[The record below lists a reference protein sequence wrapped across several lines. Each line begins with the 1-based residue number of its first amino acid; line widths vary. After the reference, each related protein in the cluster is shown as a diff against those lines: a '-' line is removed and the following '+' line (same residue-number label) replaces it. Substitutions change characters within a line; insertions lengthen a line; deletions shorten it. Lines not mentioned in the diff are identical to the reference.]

1 MADQAATQKGISD
14 VFAEWTA
21 RAEKLGGRD
30 TMLRYRESRN
40 GSLDLSTAHPSG
52 IAQLMAGRPTRLTSL
67 IRDEKL
73 RQDAGRRARS
83 IAEKARELW
92 IERSFSAA
100 YLAIGAVRFSQR
112 LSGSGQQVHAPLVL
126 RRVDIRPVGRREDD
140 IELTLDDTISINPAF
155 IAFLRSELGIEVD
168 VDEWLESTGGPRRF
182 DARPVLERVREATV
196 DYPGLTAE
204 YSLFVSTFANVA
216 SAVRSADIPQ
226 DHPILA
232 RMAQAV
238 LEAEKAENDAASDN
252 SDSAAEAADA
262 PDEDSSKND
271 TLPLLSGGVTSD
283 ASTDDDEGRKRTVD
297 TASSSDTLIA
307 SLSASASAGA
317 QDVGIAGQRGAEG
330 STAAAET
337 SSSETD
343 EAPLTSAADSAA
355 VAAGGEGA
363 VKPGP
368 AEESPTESGE
378 AETSESEDSQRGAAR
393 RLAIR
398 PLEDRDPRDEFLALD
413 VDGDQQAVVNAIM
426 ERSSAAVDTPA
437 GTGATQVAVAAAT
450 SLAFAG
456 RPSLFVAN
464 DSDTLD
470 DYRDRFASAGLAN
483 FVVDARRSRAAVK
496 KQLIAMISQAE
507 KATKP
512 EIDDLVS
519 RLRKQRKKLTK
530 HAKSLHEPRRPWG
543 ISVYSTMEHLADLT
557 SAENSPRTEVRLPV
571 GVMRMSQA
579 QRSELRSQLVQ
590 LAQLGEFTL
599 GVEDT
604 VWFGARFDTAAQA
617 EKARVTAERCA
628 DALPKLTRMMRTAL
642 EESGVTAGWTMA
654 EWAESL
660 ALLRSIDNS
669 MRTFL
674 PEAYREDLD
683 LLIDA
688 TGSVEYRRDHN
699 VDMGVFERGKLKRHA
714 RSLVRSGL
722 ADVDVHEELKTMR
735 DQLQQTERITGRAN
749 IPSLPSN
756 LHEVSDLFDRVATD
770 LDSLAPIL
778 ADTPDGGDLDAM
790 HIGELEARLAAM
802 ADDRAALGDLPRRT
816 RLRRDLEAAGL
827 RELLYDLR
835 SRRVRPE
842 DVGSEFD
849 LAYWATVLQQMAA
862 ADPQVGEHD
871 GDALHRLAAD
881 FRRTDASFVSAGA
894 SRLQYARAEAWQ
906 RAIADYPEEAALLRA
921 ELLGEGLNLSRLAA
935 EAPHVLLALAP
946 VWMMSPVSVP
956 DTFGEAL
963 APVPE
968 KDRVDGTS
976 GAEDKAEERGAEGT
990 SGDGTSGAA
999 GGAEEETSPADK
1011 TFEDEFSG
1019 EFGTDPALV
1028 ERALFDTVIIG
1039 DAARVSVPEALMPI
1053 ALAKHT
1059 LALGDDKLL
1068 GPTEFSVAAQRR
1080 TGTQP
1085 ESAGVSVFEALTPVV
1100 PRLRLHTNHR
1110 GVPQEI
1116 AGLLNDVIYDDKLV
1130 SLPIADAGGPTGLA
1144 FIHVDG
1150 GEGSPDS
1157 ATGQVESPDVEVAE
1171 VVRLVFEHAR
1181 TSPEQTL
1188 GVIALTPWHARRI
1201 ALAVARQI
1209 PRYPEL
1215 KGFFSD
1221 EGDEPFVI
1229 TDAYRAQ
1236 TLSRDA
1242 VIFTVGW
1249 GRTLAGRMLYSF
1261 GQLAQ
1266 PGGQKVLAAA
1276 VTPAKQR
1283 LTVVSCLHP
1292 DEFDRSRLRH
1302 GSALLPVLFEAARSG
1317 SSFIQ
1322 KSQDERGH
1330 SPLMADLSARLHAKG
1345 LEPIDNYG
1353 GLDLAVPLV
1362 SQVGSRMVLA
1372 VEADGLDYTTSPSLR
1387 ERERLRPLSF
1397 ARRGW
1402 TFLRVW
1408 STDAFID
1415 PQGQTDRIYQAW
1427 ADIAAEEDPE
1437 ALKRAEERAE
1447 VSAETSSGEAGV
1459 SAGAGGRGAEA
1470 NSGEPGSADGQSGEA
1485 AAADQVK
1492 ASAAQPQTPTEQA
1505 ASLSASPEAAVEDQ
1519 VMPAYDTGLLR
1530 DADLID
1536 AGLREDDGAGEGA
1549 AGSSEA
1555 NGPTKA
1561 DGSGGNAGSGS
1572 SADAADRD

>member
-1 MADQAATQKGISD
+1 MADQAETQRGISD

-30 TMLRYRESRN
+30 TMLRYRESRD

-67 IRDEKL
+67 IRDEQQ

-83 IAEKARELW
+83 IAEKARELR

-100 YLAIGAVRFSQR
+100 YLAIGAVRFTQR

-126 RRVDIRPVGRREDD
+126 RRVEIRPVGRREDD
-140 IELTLDDTISINPAF
+140 VELTLDDTISINPAF
-155 IAFLRSELGIEVD
+155 VAFLRSELGIEVD

-216 SAVRSADIPQ
+216 SAVGSADIPQ

-238 LEAEKAENDAASDN
+238 LDAEKAESDEASDN
-252 SDSAAEAADA
+252 TDSGIPPADT
-262 PDEDSSKND
+262 PDEVSPKND
-271 TLPLLSGGVTSD
+271 TVPLLSGGVTPD
-283 ASTDDDEGRKRTVD
+283 EAGSTDEEEGRKRTVD
-297 TASSSDTLIA
+297 TASSADTLIA
-307 SLSASASAGA
+307 SLSASVSAGT
-317 QDVGIAGQRGAEG
+317 QDVGIAGQRGADG
-330 STAAAET
+330 SAPGSET
-337 SSSETD
+337 SPSEAD
-343 EAPLTSAADSAA
+343 EAPLTSSADSAA
-355 VAAGGEGA
+355 EAAGGEGA
-363 VKPGP
+363 VMPGP
-368 AEESPTESGE
+368 AEQSPAGTTQTDPS
-378 AETSESEDSQRGAAR
+378 ETEDSQRGAAR

-470 DYRDRFASAGLAN
+470 DYRDRFASAGLAG
-483 FVVDARRSRAAVK
+483 FVVDARRSRSAVK

-507 KATKP
+507 KAAKP
-512 EIDDLVS
+512 DIDDLVS

-571 GVMRMSQA
+571 GVMRMTQA

-617 EKARVTAERCA
+617 EKARVTAERCV

-654 EWAESL
+654 EWADSL
-660 ALLRSIDNS
+660 ALLRSIDSS
-669 MRTFL
+669 MRTFM

-756 LHEVSDLFDRVATD
+756 LAEVSDLFDRVAAD

-802 ADDRAALGDLPRRT
+802 ADDRAALDDLPRRT
-816 RLRRDLEAAGL
+816 GLRRDLEAAGL

-842 DVGSEFD
+842 EVGSEFD

-881 FRRTDASFVSAGA
+881 FRRTDAAFVSAGA
-894 SRLQYARAEAWQ
+894 SRLQYAHAEAWQ
-906 RAIADYPEEAALLRA
+906 QAIADYPEEAALLRK

-935 EAPHVLLALAP
+935 GAPHVLLALAP

-963 APVPE
+963 AQVPE
-968 KDRVDGTS
+968 KDRVGGTS
-976 GAEDKAEERGAEGT
+976 GAENKAEEPGAEGT
-990 SGDGTSGAA
+990 SSDGTSGTAE
-999 GGAEEETSPADK
+999 GAEDETNPADGASPAGE

-1039 DAARVSVPEALMPI
+1039 DAARVSVPEALVPI

-1085 ESAGVSVFEALTPVV
+1085 ESAGLSVFEALTPVV

-1110 GVPQEI
+1110 VVPQEI

-1130 SLPIADAGGPTGLA
+1130 SLPIADAGAPTGLA

-1201 ALAVARQI
+1201 ALAVARQM

-1215 KGFFSD
+1215 KAFFSD

-1317 SSFIQ
+1317 SSFIE
-1322 KSQDERGH
+1322 KSQDERGR

-1345 LEPIDNYG
+1345 LEPVDNYG

-1362 SQVGSRMVLA
+1362 SQAGSRMVLA

-1427 ADIAAEEDPE
+1427 ADIAAEGDPE
-1437 ALKRAEERAE
+1437 ALRRAES
-1447 VSAETSSGEAGV
+1447 SAEAEAGA
-1459 SAGAGGRGAEA
+1459 SADGADGRGAGPAGAGGQ
-1470 NSGEPGSADGQSGEA
+1470 PGEA
-1485 AAADQVK
+1485 AGAADQSQ
-1492 ASAAQPQTPTEQA
+1492 ASAEQPQTPTEQA

-1536 AGLREDDGAGEGA
+1536 AGLREDDDAGKE
-1549 AGSSEA
+1549 SE
-1555 NGPTKA
+1555 
-1561 DGSGGNAGSGS
+1561 SGGNAGSGS
-1572 SADAADRD
+1572 ADAADRD

>member
-1 MADQAATQKGISD
+1 MADQAETQRGISD

-30 TMLRYRESRN
+30 TMLRYRESRD

-67 IRDEKL
+67 IRDEQQ

-83 IAEKARELW
+83 IAEKARELR

-100 YLAIGAVRFSQR
+100 YLAIGAVRFTQR

-126 RRVDIRPVGRREDD
+126 RRVEIRPVGRREDD
-140 IELTLDDTISINPAF
+140 VELTLDDTISINPAF
-155 IAFLRSELGIEVD
+155 VAFLRSELGIEVD

-216 SAVRSADIPQ
+216 SAVGSADIPQ

-238 LEAEKAENDAASDN
+238 LDAEEAESDEASDN
-252 SDSAAEAADA
+252 TDSGIPPADT
-262 PDEDSSKND
+262 PDEVSPKND
-271 TLPLLSGGVTSD
+271 TVPLLSGGVTPD
-283 ASTDDDEGRKRTVD
+283 EAGSTDEEEGRKRTVD
-297 TASSSDTLIA
+297 TASSADTLIA
-307 SLSASASAGA
+307 SLSASVSAGT
-317 QDVGIAGQRGAEG
+317 QDVGIAGQRGADG
-330 STAAAET
+330 SAPGSET
-337 SSSETD
+337 SPSEAD
-343 EAPLTSAADSAA
+343 EAPLTSSADSAA
-355 VAAGGEGA
+355 EAAGGEGA
-363 VKPGP
+363 VMPGP
-368 AEESPTESGE
+368 AEQSPAGTTQTDPS
-378 AETSESEDSQRGAAR
+378 ETEDSQRGAAR

-470 DYRDRFASAGLAN
+470 DYRDRFASAGLAG

-507 KATKP
+507 KAAKP
-512 EIDDLVS
+512 DIDDLVS

-590 LAQLGEFTL
+590 LAKLGEFTL

-617 EKARVTAERCA
+617 EKARVTAERCV

-654 EWAESL
+654 EWADSL
-660 ALLRSIDNS
+660 ALLRSIDSS
-669 MRTFL
+669 MRTFM

-722 ADVDVHEELKTMR
+722 ADVDVHEGLKTLR

-756 LHEVSDLFDRVATD
+756 LAEVSDLFDRVAAD

-802 ADDRAALGDLPRRT
+802 ADDRAALDDLPRRT
-816 RLRRDLEAAGL
+816 GLRRDLEAAGL

-842 DVGSEFD
+842 EVGSEFD

-881 FRRTDASFVSAGA
+881 FRRTDAAFVSAGA
-894 SRLQYARAEAWQ
+894 SRLQYAHAEAWQ
-906 RAIADYPEEAALLRA
+906 QAIADYPEEAALLRK

-935 EAPHVLLALAP
+935 GAPHVLLALAP

-963 APVPE
+963 AQVPAE
-968 KDRVDGTS
+968 DRVGATS
-976 GAEDKAEERGAEGT
+976 GAENKAEEPGAEGT
-990 SGDGTSGAA
+990 SGDGTSATA
-999 GGAEEETSPADK
+999 EGAEEETNPADGASPAGE

-1019 EFGTDPALV
+1019 EFGTDPDLV

-1039 DAARVSVPEALMPI
+1039 DAARVSVPEALVPI

-1085 ESAGVSVFEALTPVV
+1085 ESAGLSVFEALTPVV

-1110 GVPQEI
+1110 VVPQEI

-1130 SLPIADAGGPTGLA
+1130 SLPIADAGAPTGLA

-1201 ALAVARQI
+1201 ALAVARQM

-1215 KGFFSD
+1215 KAFFSN

-1261 GQLAQ
+1261 GELAQ
-1266 PGGQKVLAAA
+1266 PGGQQVLAAA

-1317 SSFIQ
+1317 SSFIE
-1322 KSQDERGH
+1322 KSQDERGR

-1345 LEPIDNYG
+1345 LEPVDNYG

-1362 SQVGSRMVLA
+1362 SQAGSRMVLA

-1437 ALKRAEERAE
+1437 ALQRAESSAE
-1447 VSAETSSGEAGV
+1447 VATEAEAG
-1459 SAGAGGRGAEA
+1459 ALADGADGRGAGPA
-1470 NSGEPGSADGQSGEA
+1470 VAGGQPGEA
-1485 AAADQVK
+1485 AGAADQPQ
-1492 ASAAQPQTPTEQA
+1492 ASAEQSQTPTEQA

-1536 AGLREDDGAGEGA
+1536 AGLREDDDAGKE
-1549 AGSSEA
+1549 SE
-1555 NGPTKA
+1555 
-1561 DGSGGNAGSGS
+1561 SGGNAGSGS
-1572 SADAADRD
+1572 ADAADRD

>member
-1 MADQAATQKGISD
+1 MADQAETQRGISD

-30 TMLRYRESRN
+30 TMLRYRESRD

-67 IRDEKL
+67 IRDEQQ

-83 IAEKARELW
+83 IAEKARELR

-100 YLAIGAVRFSQR
+100 YLAIGAVRFTQR

-126 RRVDIRPVGRREDD
+126 RRVEIRPVGRREDD
-140 IELTLDDTISINPAF
+140 VELTLDDTISINPAF
-155 IAFLRSELGIEVD
+155 VAFLRSELGIEVD

-216 SAVRSADIPQ
+216 SAIGSADIPQ

-238 LEAEKAENDAASDN
+238 LDAEKAEPAEPPTST
-252 SDSAAEAADA
+252 DSGTPPADT
-262 PDEDSSKND
+262 PDEDSPKND
-271 TLPLLSGGVTSD
+271 TVPLLSGGVTPD
-283 ASTDDDEGRKRTVD
+283 EAGSTDEEEGRKRTVD
-297 TASSSDTLIA
+297 TASSADTLIA
-307 SLSASASAGA
+307 SLSASVSAGT
-317 QDVGIAGQRGAEG
+317 QDVGIAGQHGADG
-330 STAAAET
+330 SAPGSET
-337 SSSETD
+337 SPSEAD
-343 EAPLTSAADSAA
+343 EAPLTSSADSAA
-355 VAAGGEGA
+355 EATGGEGA
-363 VKPGP
+363 VKPSP
-368 AEESPTESGE
+368 AEQSPAGTTQTDPS
-378 AETSESEDSQRGAAR
+378 ETEDSQRGAAR

-470 DYRDRFASAGLAN
+470 DYRDRFASAGLAG
-483 FVVDARRSRAAVK
+483 FVVDARRSRSAVK

-507 KATKP
+507 KAAKP
-512 EIDDLVS
+512 DIDDLVS

-590 LAQLGEFTL
+590 LAKLGEFTL

-617 EKARVTAERCA
+617 EKARVTAERCV

-654 EWAESL
+654 EWADSL
-660 ALLRSIDNS
+660 ALLRSIDSS
-669 MRTFL
+669 MRTFM

-683 LLIDA
+683 MLIDA

-722 ADVDVHEELKTMR
+722 ADVDVHEGLKTLR

-756 LHEVSDLFDRVATD
+756 LAEVSDLFDRVAAD

-802 ADDRAALGDLPRRT
+802 ADDRAALDDLPRRT
-816 RLRRDLEAAGL
+816 GLRRDLEAAGL

-842 DVGSEFD
+842 EVGSEFD

-881 FRRTDASFVSAGA
+881 FRRTDAAFVSAGA
-894 SRLQYARAEAWQ
+894 SRLLYARAEAWQ
-906 RAIADYPEEAALLRA
+906 QAIADYPEEAALLRA

-935 EAPHVLLALAP
+935 GAPHVLLALAP

-956 DTFGEAL
+956 DTFGDAL
-963 APVPE
+963 ARVPAE
-968 KDRVDGTS
+968 DRVGGTS
-976 GAEDKAEERGAEGT
+976 GAENKTEEPGAEGT
-990 SGDGTSGAA
+990 SSDGTSGTAE
-999 GGAEEETSPADK
+999 GAEDETNPADGASPAGE

-1039 DAARVSVPEALMPI
+1039 DAARVSVPEALVPI

-1068 GPTEFSVAAQRR
+1068 GPTEFSVSAQRR

-1085 ESAGVSVFEALTPVV
+1085 ESAGLSVFEALTPVV

-1110 GVPQEI
+1110 VVPQEI

-1130 SLPIADAGGPTGLA
+1130 SLPIADAGAPTGLA

-1201 ALAVARQI
+1201 ALAVARQM

-1215 KGFFSD
+1215 KAFFSN

-1261 GQLAQ
+1261 GELAQ

-1317 SSFIQ
+1317 SSFIE
-1322 KSQDERGH
+1322 KSQDERGR

-1345 LEPIDNYG
+1345 LEPVDNYG

-1362 SQVGSRMVLA
+1362 SQAGSRMVLA

-1437 ALKRAEERAE
+1437 ALQRAESSAE
-1447 VSAETSSGEAGV
+1447 VATEAGAGAGADGRGAG
-1459 SAGAGGRGAEA
+1459 SAGAGGQ
-1470 NSGEPGSADGQSGEA
+1470 PGEA
-1485 AAADQVK
+1485 AGAADQSQ
-1492 ASAAQPQTPTEQA
+1492 ASAEQPQTPTEQA

-1536 AGLREDDGAGEGA
+1536 AGLREDDADGEEDAGEK
-1549 AGSSEA
+1549 SV
-1555 NGPTKA
+1555 
-1561 DGSGGNAGSGS
+1561 SGGNVGSGS
-1572 SADAADRD
+1572 ADSADRD

>member
-1 MADQAATQKGISD
+1 
-14 VFAEWTA
+14 
-21 RAEKLGGRD
+21 
-30 TMLRYRESRN
+30 MLRYRESRD

-67 IRDEKL
+67 IRDEQQ

-83 IAEKARELW
+83 IAEKARELR

-100 YLAIGAVRFSQR
+100 YLAIGAVRFTQR
-112 LSGSGQQVHAPLVL
+112 LTGSGQQVHAPLVL
-126 RRVDIRPVGRREDD
+126 RRVEIRPVGRREDD
-140 IELTLDDTISINPAF
+140 VELTLDDTISINPAF
-155 IAFLRSELGIEVD
+155 VAFLRSELGIEVD

-216 SAVRSADIPQ
+216 SAVGSADIPQ

-238 LEAEKAENDAASDN
+238 LDAEKAESDEVSDN
-252 SDSAAEAADA
+252 TDSGTPPADT
-262 PDEDSSKND
+262 PDEDSPKND
-271 TLPLLSGGVTSD
+271 TVPLLSGGVTPD
-283 ASTDDDEGRKRTVD
+283 EAGSTDEEEGRKRTVD
-297 TASSSDTLIA
+297 TASSADTLIA
-307 SLSASASAGA
+307 SLSASVSAGA
-317 QDVGIAGQRGAEG
+317 QDVGIAGQRGADG
-330 STAAAET
+330 SAPGSET
-337 SSSETD
+337 SPSEAD
-343 EAPLTSAADSAA
+343 EAPLISSADSAA
-355 VAAGGEGA
+355 EAAGGAGA
-363 VKPGP
+363 AKPGP
-368 AEESPTESGE
+368 AEQSPAGTSKNESTE
-378 AETSESEDSQRGAAR
+378 TEDSQRGAAR

-450 SLAFAG
+450 SLAFEG

-470 DYRDRFASAGLAN
+470 DYRDRFASAGLAG

-507 KATKP
+507 KAAKP
-512 EIDDLVS
+512 DIDDLVS
-519 RLRKQRKKLTK
+519 RLRKQRKTLTK

-571 GVMRMSQA
+571 GIMRMSQA

-617 EKARVTAERCA
+617 EKARVTAERCV

-654 EWAESL
+654 EWADSL
-660 ALLRSIDNS
+660 ALLRSIDSS
-669 MRTFL
+669 MRTFM

-722 ADVDVHEELKTMR
+722 ADVDVHEGLKTLR
-735 DQLQQTERITGRAN
+735 DQLQQTERITGRPN

-756 LHEVSDLFDRVATD
+756 LAEVSDLFDRVAAD

-802 ADDRAALGDLPRRT
+802 ADDRAALDDLPRRT
-816 RLRRDLEAAGL
+816 GLRRDLEAAGL

-842 DVGSEFD
+842 EVGSEFD

-881 FRRTDASFVSAGA
+881 FRRTDATFVSAGA

-906 RAIADYPEEAALLRA
+906 QAIADYPEEAALLRK

-935 EAPHVLLALAP
+935 GAPHVLLALAP

-963 APVPE
+963 APVSE
-968 KDRVDGTS
+968 KDRVGGTS
-976 GAEDKAEERGAEGT
+976 GAEDKAEEPGAEST
-990 SGDGTSGAA
+990 SGDGTSGTVE
-999 GGAEEETSPADK
+999 GAEEETNPADGASPAGE

-1039 DAARVSVPEALMPI
+1039 DAARVSVPEALVPI

-1068 GPTEFSVAAQRR
+1068 GPTEFSVSAQRR

-1110 GVPQEI
+1110 VVPQEI

-1130 SLPIADAGGPTGLA
+1130 SLPIADAGAPTGLA

-1201 ALAVARQI
+1201 ALAVARQM

-1215 KGFFSD
+1215 KAFFSD

-1261 GQLAQ
+1261 GELAQ

-1317 SSFIQ
+1317 SSFIE
-1322 KSQDERGH
+1322 KSQDERGR

-1345 LEPIDNYG
+1345 LEPVDNYG

-1362 SQVGSRMVLA
+1362 SQAGSRMVLA

-1427 ADIAAEEDPE
+1427 TDIAAEEDPE
-1437 ALKRAEERAE
+1437 ALRRAESSAE
-1447 VSAETSSGEAGV
+1447 VAAGDGASGEAGAGADGRGAG
-1459 SAGAGGRGAEA
+1459 SAGA
-1470 NSGEPGSADGQSGEA
+1470 DGQPGEA
-1485 AAADQVK
+1485 AGAADQSQ
-1492 ASAAQPQTPTEQA
+1492 ASAEQPQTPTEQA

-1536 AGLREDDGAGEGA
+1536 AGLREDDDAGKE
-1549 AGSSEA
+1549 SE
-1555 NGPTKA
+1555 
-1561 DGSGGNAGSGS
+1561 SGGNAGSGS
-1572 SADAADRD
+1572 ADAADRD

>member
-1 MADQAATQKGISD
+1 
-14 VFAEWTA
+14 
-21 RAEKLGGRD
+21 
-30 TMLRYRESRN
+30 MLRYRESRD

-67 IRDEKL
+67 IRDEQQ

-83 IAEKARELW
+83 IAEKARELR

-100 YLAIGAVRFSQR
+100 HLAIGAVRFTQR

-155 IAFLRSELGIEVD
+155 VAFLRSELGIDVD

-216 SAVRSADIPQ
+216 SAVGSADIPQ

-238 LEAEKAENDAASDN
+238 LDAEKAESDGASDN
-252 SDSAAEAADA
+252 KTASTDSDTSPTDT
-262 PDEDSSKND
+262 PDDDSSKYD
-271 TLPLLSGGVTSD
+271 TVPLLSGGVTPD
-283 ASTDDDEGRKRTVD
+283 EAGSTDEDEGRKRTVD
-297 TASSSDTLIA
+297 TVSSADTLIA
-307 SLSASASAGA
+307 SLSASVSAGT
-317 QDVGIAGQRGAEG
+317 QDVGIAGQRGVDG
-330 STAAAET
+330 STAGAET
-337 SSSETD
+337 SPSEAD
-343 EAPLTSAADSAA
+343 EAPLTTSADSGAA
-355 VAAGGEGA
+355 AAGREGGA
-363 VKPGP
+363 KPGP
-368 AEESPTESGE
+368 AEESPAG
-378 AETSESEDSQRGAAR
+378 TSETGDSQRGAAR

-470 DYRDRFASAGLAN
+470 DYRDRFASAGLAG
-483 FVVDARRSRAAVK
+483 FVVDARRSRTAVK

-507 KATKP
+507 NAAKP
-512 EIDDLVS
+512 DIDDLVS

-617 EKARVTAERCA
+617 EKARVTAERCV

-654 EWAESL
+654 EWADSL
-660 ALLRSIDNS
+660 ALLRSIDSS
-669 MRTFL
+669 MRTFM

-714 RSLVRSGL
+714 RSLVRSGM
-722 ADVDVHEELKTMR
+722 ADVDVHEGLKTLR

-756 LHEVSDLFDRVATD
+756 LAEVSDLFDRVAAD

-802 ADDRAALGDLPRRT
+802 ADDRAALDDLPRRT
-816 RLRRDLEAAGL
+816 GLRRDLEAAGL

-842 DVGSEFD
+842 EVGSEFD

-881 FRRTDASFVSAGA
+881 FRRTDAAFVSAGA

-935 EAPHVLLALAP
+935 RAPHVLLALAP

-963 APVPE
+963 AQVPE
-968 KDRVDGTS
+968 GDRASGTS
-976 GAEDKAEERGAEGT
+976 GSEDKAEERGAEGT
-990 SGDGTSGAA
+990 SDDGTSGAA
-999 GGAEEETSPADK
+999 EGSEDETSPAGSTSPADE
-1011 TFEDEFSG
+1011 TFESEFSG

-1039 DAARVSVPEALMPI
+1039 DAARVSVPEALVPI

-1110 GVPQEI
+1110 VVPQEI

-1201 ALAVARQI
+1201 ALAVARQM

-1215 KGFFSD
+1215 KAFFSD
-1221 EGDEPFVI
+1221 SGDEPFVI

-1249 GRTLAGRMLYSF
+1249 GRTLAGRILYSF
-1261 GQLAQ
+1261 GELAQ

-1317 SSFIQ
+1317 SSFIE
-1322 KSQDERGH
+1322 KSQDERGR

-1345 LEPIDNYG
+1345 LEPVDNYG

-1437 ALKRAEERAE
+1437 ALKQAEGRAS
-1447 VSAETSSGEAGV
+1447 VSAEDSAEA
-1459 SAGAGGRGAEA
+1459 GAEA
-1470 NSGEPGSADGQSGEA
+1470 DSRGAGSAGEQPGET
-1485 AAADQVK
+1485 ADAMGSQAQ
-1492 ASAAQPQTPTEQA
+1492 ASASQPQTPTEQA

-1530 DADLID
+1530 DAELID
-1536 AGLREDDGAGEGA
+1536 AGLREDDAAGEDA
-1549 AGSSEA
+1549 DSKGSGE
-1555 NGPTKA
+1555 GKA
-1561 DGSGGNAGSGS
+1561 SGGNAGSGS
-1572 SADAADRD
+1572 ADAADRD

>member
-1 MADQAATQKGISD
+1 MADQAETQRGISD

-21 RAEKLGGRD
+21 RAEKIGGRD
-30 TMLRYRESRN
+30 TMLRYRESRD

-67 IRDEKL
+67 IRDEQQ

-83 IAEKARELW
+83 IAEKARELR

-100 YLAIGAVRFSQR
+100 HLAIGAVRFTQR

-155 IAFLRSELGIEVD
+155 VAFLRSELGIDVD

-196 DYPGLTAE
+196 DYPGLTTE

-216 SAVRSADIPQ
+216 SAVGSADIPQ

-238 LEAEKAENDAASDN
+238 LDAEKAESDGASNNKTASTD
-252 SDSAAEAADA
+252 SDTSPTDTS
-262 PDEDSSKND
+262 DDDSSKYD
-271 TLPLLSGGVTSD
+271 TVPLLSGGVTPD
-283 ASTDDDEGRKRTVD
+283 EAGSTDEDEGRKRTVD
-297 TASSSDTLIA
+297 TASTADTLIA
-307 SLSASASAGA
+307 SLSASVSAGT
-317 QDVGIAGQRGAEG
+317 QDVGIAGQRGVDG
-330 STAAAET
+330 STAGAET
-337 SSSETD
+337 SPSEAD
-343 EAPLTSAADSAA
+343 EAPRTTSADSAA
-355 VAAGGEGA
+355 AAAGREGGA
-363 VKPGP
+363 KPGP
-368 AEESPTESGE
+368 TEESPAG
-378 AETSESEDSQRGAAR
+378 TSDTEDSQRGAAR

-470 DYRDRFASAGLAN
+470 DYRDRFASAGLAG
-483 FVVDARRSRAAVK
+483 FVVDARRSRGAVK
-496 KQLIAMISQAE
+496 KQLIALISQAE
-507 KATKP
+507 KAAKP
-512 EIDDLVS
+512 DIDDLVS

-617 EKARVTAERCA
+617 EKARVTAERCV

-654 EWAESL
+654 EWADSL
-660 ALLRSIDNS
+660 ALLRSIDSS
-669 MRTFL
+669 MRTFM

-722 ADVDVHEELKTMR
+722 ADVDVHEGLKTLR
-735 DQLQQTERITGRAN
+735 DQLQQTKRITGRAN

-756 LHEVSDLFDRVATD
+756 LAEVSDLFDRVAAD

-802 ADDRAALGDLPRRT
+802 ADDRAALDDLPRRT
-816 RLRRDLEAAGL
+816 GLRRDLEAAGL

-842 DVGSEFD
+842 EVGSEFD

-881 FRRTDASFVSAGA
+881 FRRTDAAFVSAGA

-935 EAPHVLLALAP
+935 RAPHVLLALAP

-963 APVPE
+963 AQVPE
-968 KDRVDGTS
+968 GDRASGTS
-976 GAEDKAEERGAEGT
+976 GSEDKAEERGAEGT
-990 SGDGTSGAA
+990 SDDGTSGAA
-999 GGAEEETSPADK
+999 EGSEDETSPAGSTSPADE
-1011 TFEDEFSG
+1011 TFESEFSG

-1039 DAARVSVPEALMPI
+1039 DAARVSVPEALVPI

-1110 GVPQEI
+1110 VVPQEI

-1201 ALAVARQI
+1201 ALAVARQM

-1215 KGFFSD
+1215 KAFFSD
-1221 EGDEPFVI
+1221 SGDEPFVI

-1249 GRTLAGRMLYSF
+1249 GRTLAGRILYSF
-1261 GQLAQ
+1261 GELAQ

-1317 SSFIQ
+1317 SSFIE
-1322 KSQDERGH
+1322 KSQDERGR

-1345 LEPIDNYG
+1345 LEPVDNYG

-1437 ALKRAEERAE
+1437 ALKRVEGRAS
-1447 VSAETSSGEAGV
+1447 VSAEDSAEA
-1459 SAGAGGRGAEA
+1459 GAEA
-1470 NSGEPGSADGQSGEA
+1470 DSRGAGSAGEQPGEA
-1485 AAADQVK
+1485 ADAVGSQTQ
-1492 ASAAQPQTPTEQA
+1492 ASAEQPQTPTEQA

-1536 AGLREDDGAGEGA
+1536 AGLREDDAAGED
-1549 AGSSEA
+1549 AGSKGSGE
-1555 NGPTKA
+1555 GKA
-1561 DGSGGNAGSGS
+1561 SGGNAGSGS
-1572 SADAADRD
+1572 ADAADRG

>member
-1 MADQAATQKGISD
+1 
-14 VFAEWTA
+14 
-21 RAEKLGGRD
+21 
-30 TMLRYRESRN
+30 MLRYRESRD

-67 IRDEKL
+67 IRDEQQ

-83 IAEKARELW
+83 IAEKARELR

-100 YLAIGAVRFSQR
+100 YLAIGAVRFTQR

-126 RRVDIRPVGRREDD
+126 RRVEIRPVGRREDD
-140 IELTLDDTISINPAF
+140 VELTLDDTISINPAF
-155 IAFLRSELGIEVD
+155 VAFLRSELGIEVD

-216 SAVRSADIPQ
+216 SAVGSADIPQ

-238 LEAEKAENDAASDN
+238 LDAEKAESDEASDN
-252 SDSAAEAADA
+252 TDSGIPPADT
-262 PDEDSSKND
+262 PDEVSPKNV
-271 TLPLLSGGVTSD
+271 TVPLLSGGVTPD
-283 ASTDDDEGRKRTVD
+283 EAGSTDEEEGRKRTVD
-297 TASSSDTLIA
+297 TASSADTLIA
-307 SLSASASAGA
+307 SLSASVSAGT
-317 QDVGIAGQRGAEG
+317 QDVGIAGQRGADG
-330 STAAAET
+330 SAPGSET
-337 SSSETD
+337 SPSEAD
-343 EAPLTSAADSAA
+343 EAPLASSADSAA
-355 VAAGGEGA
+355 EAAGGEGA
-363 VKPGP
+363 VMPGP
-368 AEESPTESGE
+368 AEQSPAGTTQTDLS
-378 AETSESEDSQRGAAR
+378 ETEDSQRGAAR

-470 DYRDRFASAGLAN
+470 DYRDRFASAGLAG

-507 KATKP
+507 KAAKP
-512 EIDDLVS
+512 DIDDLVS

-590 LAQLGEFTL
+590 LAKLGEFTL

-617 EKARVTAERCA
+617 EKARVTAERCV

-654 EWAESL
+654 EWADSL
-660 ALLRSIDNS
+660 ALLRSIDSS
-669 MRTFL
+669 MRTFM

-683 LLIDA
+683 MLIDA

-722 ADVDVHEELKTMR
+722 ADVDVHEGLKTLR

-756 LHEVSDLFDRVATD
+756 LAEVSDLFDRVAAD

-802 ADDRAALGDLPRRT
+802 ADDRAALDDLPRRT
-816 RLRRDLEAAGL
+816 GLRRDLEAAGL

-842 DVGSEFD
+842 EVGSEFD

-881 FRRTDASFVSAGA
+881 FRRTDAAFVSAGA
-894 SRLQYARAEAWQ
+894 SRLQYTRAEAWQ
-906 RAIADYPEEAALLRA
+906 RAIADCPEEAALLRK

-935 EAPHVLLALAP
+935 GAPHVLLALAP

-963 APVPE
+963 ARVPAE
-968 KDRVDGTS
+968 DRVGGTS
-976 GAEDKAEERGAEGT
+976 GAENKTEEPGAEGT
-990 SGDGTSGAA
+990 SSDGTSGTAE
-999 GGAEEETSPADK
+999 GAEEETNPVDGASPAGE

-1039 DAARVSVPEALMPI
+1039 DAARVSVPEALVPI

-1068 GPTEFSVAAQRR
+1068 GPTEFSVSAQRR

-1110 GVPQEI
+1110 VVPQEI

-1130 SLPIADAGGPTGLA
+1130 SLPIADAGAPTGLA

-1201 ALAVARQI
+1201 ALAVARQM

-1215 KGFFSD
+1215 KAFFSN

-1261 GQLAQ
+1261 GELAQ

-1317 SSFIQ
+1317 SSFIE
-1322 KSQDERGH
+1322 KSQDERGR

-1345 LEPIDNYG
+1345 LEPVDNYG

-1362 SQVGSRMVLA
+1362 SQAGSRMVLA

-1437 ALKRAEERAE
+1437 ALQRAESSAE
-1447 VSAETSSGEAGV
+1447 VATEAGA
-1459 SAGAGGRGAEA
+1459 SGDGADGRGAGPAGAGGQ
-1470 NSGEPGSADGQSGEA
+1470 PGEA
-1485 AAADQVK
+1485 AGAADQSQ
-1492 ASAAQPQTPTEQA
+1492 ASAEQPQTPTEQA

-1536 AGLREDDGAGEGA
+1536 AGLREDDDAGKE
-1549 AGSSEA
+1549 SE
-1555 NGPTKA
+1555 
-1561 DGSGGNAGSGS
+1561 SGGNAGSGS
-1572 SADAADRD
+1572 ADAADRD

>member
-1 MADQAATQKGISD
+1 MADQAETQRGISD

-21 RAEKLGGRD
+21 RAEKIGGRD
-30 TMLRYRESRN
+30 TMLRYRESRD

-67 IRDEKL
+67 IRDEQQ
-73 RQDAGRRARS
+73 RQDAGRRARC
-83 IAEKARELW
+83 IAEKARELR

-100 YLAIGAVRFSQR
+100 HLAIGAVRFTQR

-155 IAFLRSELGIEVD
+155 VAFLRSELGIDVD

-196 DYPGLTAE
+196 DYPGLTTE

-216 SAVRSADIPQ
+216 SAVGSADIPQ

-238 LEAEKAENDAASDN
+238 LDAEKAESDGASNNKTASTD
-252 SDSAAEAADA
+252 SDTSPTDTS
-262 PDEDSSKND
+262 DDDSSKYD
-271 TLPLLSGGVTSD
+271 TVPLLSGGVTPD
-283 ASTDDDEGRKRTVD
+283 EAGSTDEDEGRKRTVD
-297 TASSSDTLIA
+297 TASTADTLIA
-307 SLSASASAGA
+307 SLSASVSAGT
-317 QDVGIAGQRGAEG
+317 QDVGIAGQRGVDG
-330 STAAAET
+330 STAGAET
-337 SSSETD
+337 SPSEAD
-343 EAPLTSAADSAA
+343 EAPRTTSADSAA
-355 VAAGGEGA
+355 AAAGREGGA
-363 VKPGP
+363 KPGP
-368 AEESPTESGE
+368 TEESPAG
-378 AETSESEDSQRGAAR
+378 TSDTEDSQRGAAR

-470 DYRDRFASAGLAN
+470 DYRDRFASAGLAG
-483 FVVDARRSRAAVK
+483 FVVDARRSRGAVK
-496 KQLIAMISQAE
+496 KQLIALISQAE
-507 KATKP
+507 KAAKP
-512 EIDDLVS
+512 DIDDLVS

-617 EKARVTAERCA
+617 EKARVTAERCV

-654 EWAESL
+654 EWADSL
-660 ALLRSIDNS
+660 ALLRSIDSS
-669 MRTFL
+669 MRTFM

-722 ADVDVHEELKTMR
+722 ADVDVHEGLKTLR
-735 DQLQQTERITGRAN
+735 DQLQQTKRITGRAN

-756 LHEVSDLFDRVATD
+756 LAEVSDLFDRVAAD

-802 ADDRAALGDLPRRT
+802 ADDRAALDDLPRRT
-816 RLRRDLEAAGL
+816 GLRRDLEAAGL

-842 DVGSEFD
+842 EVGSEFD

-881 FRRTDASFVSAGA
+881 FRRTDAAFVSAGA

-935 EAPHVLLALAP
+935 RAPHVLLALAP

-963 APVPE
+963 AQVPE
-968 KDRVDGTS
+968 GDRASGTS
-976 GAEDKAEERGAEGT
+976 GSEDKAEERGAEGT
-990 SGDGTSGAA
+990 SDDGTSGAA
-999 GGAEEETSPADK
+999 EGSEDETSPAGSTSPADE
-1011 TFEDEFSG
+1011 TFESEFSG

-1039 DAARVSVPEALMPI
+1039 DAARVSVPEALVPI

-1110 GVPQEI
+1110 VVPQEI

-1201 ALAVARQI
+1201 ALAVARQM

-1215 KGFFSD
+1215 KAFFSD
-1221 EGDEPFVI
+1221 SGDEPFVI

-1249 GRTLAGRMLYSF
+1249 GRTLAGRILYSF
-1261 GQLAQ
+1261 GELAQ

-1317 SSFIQ
+1317 SSFIE
-1322 KSQDERGH
+1322 KSQDERGR

-1345 LEPIDNYG
+1345 LEPVDNYG

-1362 SQVGSRMVLA
+1362 SQAGSRMVLA

-1437 ALKRAEERAE
+1437 ALKRAEDRAE
-1447 VSAETSSGEAGV
+1447 VSVSAEDGASASVEAGADRRGAG
-1459 SAGAGGRGAEA
+1459 SAGADV
-1470 NSGEPGSADGQSGEA
+1470 GEQPGEA
-1485 AAADQVK
+1485 AGAQAQ
-1492 ASAAQPQTPTEQA
+1492 SAAEQPQTPTEQA
-1505 ASLSASPEAAVEDQ
+1505 ASLSTSPEAAVEDQ

-1536 AGLREDDGAGEGA
+1536 AGLREDDDAGEDA
-1549 AGSSEA
+1549 DSKGSGE
-1555 NGPTKA
+1555 GKA
-1561 DGSGGNAGSGS
+1561 SGGNAGSGS
-1572 SADAADRD
+1572 TDAADRD

>member
-1 MADQAATQKGISD
+1 MADQAETQRGISD

-30 TMLRYRESRN
+30 TMLRYRESRD

-67 IRDEKL
+67 IRDEQQ

-83 IAEKARELW
+83 IAEKARELR

-100 YLAIGAVRFSQR
+100 YLAIGAVRFTQR

-126 RRVDIRPVGRREDD
+126 RRVEIRPVGRREDD
-140 IELTLDDTISINPAF
+140 VELTLDDTISINPAF
-155 IAFLRSELGIEVD
+155 VAFLRSELGIEVD

-216 SAVRSADIPQ
+216 SAVGSADIPQ

-238 LEAEKAENDAASDN
+238 LDAEKAESDEASDN
-252 SDSAAEAADA
+252 TDSGTPPAGI
-262 PDEDSSKND
+262 PDEDSPKND
-271 TLPLLSGGVTSD
+271 TVPLLSGGVTPD
-283 ASTDDDEGRKRTVD
+283 EAGSTDEEEGRKRTVD
-297 TASSSDTLIA
+297 TASSADTLIA
-307 SLSASASAGA
+307 SLSASVSAGT
-317 QDVGIAGQRGAEG
+317 QDVGIAGQHGADG
-330 STAAAET
+330 SAPGSET
-337 SSSETD
+337 SPSEAD
-343 EAPLTSAADSAA
+343 EAPLTSSADSAA
-355 VAAGGEGA
+355 EAAGGQGA
-363 VKPGP
+363 LKPGP
-368 AEESPTESGE
+368 AEQSPADPSKT
-378 AETSESEDSQRGAAR
+378 EDSQRGAAR

-398 PLEDRDPRDEFLALD
+398 PLEDRDPRNEFLALD

-470 DYRDRFASAGLAN
+470 DYRDRFASAGLAG

-507 KATKP
+507 KAAKP
-512 EIDDLVS
+512 DIDDLVS

-590 LAQLGEFTL
+590 LAKLGEFTL

-617 EKARVTAERCA
+617 EKARVTAERCV

-654 EWAESL
+654 EWADSL
-660 ALLRSIDNS
+660 ALLRSIDSS
-669 MRTFL
+669 MRTFM

-722 ADVDVHEELKTMR
+722 ADVDVHEGLKTLR

-756 LHEVSDLFDRVATD
+756 LAEVSDLFDRVAAD

-802 ADDRAALGDLPRRT
+802 ADDRAALDDLPRRT
-816 RLRRDLEAAGL
+816 GLRRDLEAAGL

-842 DVGSEFD
+842 EVGSEFD

-881 FRRTDASFVSAGA
+881 FRRTDAAFVSAGA
-894 SRLQYARAEAWQ
+894 SRLQYAHAEAWQ
-906 RAIADYPEEAALLRA
+906 QAIADYPEEAALLRA

-935 EAPHVLLALAP
+935 GAPHVLLALAP

-963 APVPE
+963 ARVPE
-968 KDRVDGTS
+968 SDRVGGTS
-976 GAEDKAEERGAEGT
+976 GAENKAEEPGAEGT
-990 SGDGTSGAA
+990 SGDGTSGTAE
-999 GGAEEETSPADK
+999 GAEEETNPADGASPAGEA
-1011 TFEDEFSG
+1011 FEDEFSG

-1039 DAARVSVPEALMPI
+1039 DAARVSVPEALVPI

-1085 ESAGVSVFEALTPVV
+1085 ESAGLSVFEALTPVV

-1110 GVPQEI
+1110 VVPQEI

-1130 SLPIADAGGPTGLA
+1130 SLPIADAGAPTGLA

-1201 ALAVARQI
+1201 ALAVARQM

-1215 KGFFSD
+1215 KAFFSN

-1261 GQLAQ
+1261 GELAQ

-1317 SSFIQ
+1317 SSFIE
-1322 KSQDERGH
+1322 KSQDERGR

-1345 LEPIDNYG
+1345 LEPVDNYG

-1362 SQVGSRMVLA
+1362 SQAGSRMVLA

-1427 ADIAAEEDPE
+1427 TDIAAEEDPE
-1437 ALKRAEERAE
+1437 ALQRAESSAE
-1447 VSAETSSGEAGV
+1447 VATEAGAGA
-1459 SAGAGGRGAEA
+1459 SADGADGRGAGPAGAGGQ
-1470 NSGEPGSADGQSGEA
+1470 PGEA
-1485 AAADQVK
+1485 AGAADQSQ
-1492 ASAAQPQTPTEQA
+1492 ASAEQPQTPTEQA

-1536 AGLREDDGAGEGA
+1536 AGLREDD
-1549 AGSSEA
+1549 
-1555 NGPTKA
+1555 A
-1561 DGSGGNAGSGS
+1561 DGKESESGGNAGSGS
-1572 SADAADRD
+1572 ADAADRD

>member
-1 MADQAATQKGISD
+1 MADQAETQRGISD

-30 TMLRYRESRN
+30 TMLRYRESRD

-67 IRDEKL
+67 IRDEQQ

-83 IAEKARELW
+83 IAEKARELR

-100 YLAIGAVRFSQR
+100 YLAIGAVRFTQR

-126 RRVDIRPVGRREDD
+126 RRVEIRPVGRREDD
-140 IELTLDDTISINPAF
+140 VELTLDDTISINPAF
-155 IAFLRSELGIEVD
+155 VAFLRSELGIEVD

-216 SAVRSADIPQ
+216 SAIGSADIPQ

-238 LEAEKAENDAASDN
+238 LDAEKAESDEASDN
-252 SDSAAEAADA
+252 TDSGIPPADT
-262 PDEDSSKND
+262 PDEVSPKND
-271 TLPLLSGGVTSD
+271 TVPLLSGGVTPD
-283 ASTDDDEGRKRTVD
+283 EAGSTDEEEGRKRTVD
-297 TASSSDTLIA
+297 TASSADTLIA
-307 SLSASASAGA
+307 SLSASVSAGT
-317 QDVGIAGQRGAEG
+317 QDVGIAGQRGADG
-330 STAAAET
+330 SAPGSET
-337 SSSETD
+337 SPSEAD
-343 EAPLTSAADSAA
+343 EAPLTSSADSAA
-355 VAAGGEGA
+355 EAAGGEGA

-368 AEESPTESGE
+368 AEQSPAGTTQTGPS
-378 AETSESEDSQRGAAR
+378 ETEDSQRGAAR

-470 DYRDRFASAGLAN
+470 DYRDRFASAGLAG

-507 KATKP
+507 KAAKP
-512 EIDDLVS
+512 DIDDLVS

-590 LAQLGEFTL
+590 LAKLGEFTL

-617 EKARVTAERCA
+617 EKARVTAERCV

-654 EWAESL
+654 EWADSL
-660 ALLRSIDNS
+660 ALLRSIDSS
-669 MRTFL
+669 MRTFM

-722 ADVDVHEELKTMR
+722 ADVDVHEGLKTLR
-735 DQLQQTERITGRAN
+735 DQLQQTERITGRPN

-756 LHEVSDLFDRVATD
+756 LTEVSDLFDRVAAD

-802 ADDRAALGDLPRRT
+802 ADDRAALDDLPRRT
-816 RLRRDLEAAGL
+816 GLRRDLEAAGM

-842 DVGSEFD
+842 EVGSEFD

-881 FRRTDASFVSAGA
+881 FRRTDAAFVSAGA
-894 SRLQYARAEAWQ
+894 SRLHYARAEAWQ
-906 RAIADYPEEAALLRA
+906 QAIADYPEEAALLRK

-935 EAPHVLLALAP
+935 GAPHVLLASAP

-963 APVPE
+963 AQVPE
-968 KDRVDGTS
+968 SDRAGGTS
-976 GAEDKAEERGAEGT
+976 GAENKAEEPGAEGT
-990 SGDGTSGAA
+990 SSDGTSGTAE
-999 GGAEEETSPADK
+999 GAEEATNPADGASPDGE

-1039 DAARVSVPEALMPI
+1039 DAARVSVPEALVPI

-1085 ESAGVSVFEALTPVV
+1085 ESAGLSVFEALTPVV

-1110 GVPQEI
+1110 VVPQEI

-1130 SLPIADAGGPTGLA
+1130 SLPIADAGASTGLA

-1201 ALAVARQI
+1201 ALAVARQM

-1215 KGFFSD
+1215 KAFFSD

-1261 GQLAQ
+1261 GELAQ

-1317 SSFIQ
+1317 SSFIE
-1322 KSQDERGH
+1322 KSQDERGR

-1345 LEPIDNYG
+1345 LEPVDNYG

-1362 SQVGSRMVLA
+1362 SQAGSRMVLA

-1427 ADIAAEEDPE
+1427 TDIAAEEDPE
-1437 ALKRAEERAE
+1437 ALRRAESSAE
-1447 VSAETSSGEAGV
+1447 VATEAEAGA
-1459 SAGAGGRGAEA
+1459 SADGADGRGAGPA
-1470 NSGEPGSADGQSGEA
+1470 GADGQPGEA
-1485 AAADQVK
+1485 AGAQAQS
-1492 ASAAQPQTPTEQA
+1492 AAAQPQTPTEQA

-1536 AGLREDDGAGEGA
+1536 AGLREDDDAGKE
-1549 AGSSEA
+1549 SE
-1555 NGPTKA
+1555 
-1561 DGSGGNAGSGS
+1561 SGGNAGSV
-1572 SADAADRD
+1572 SADAADRA

>member
-1 MADQAATQKGISD
+1 
-14 VFAEWTA
+14 
-21 RAEKLGGRD
+21 
-30 TMLRYRESRN
+30 MLRYRESRD

-67 IRDEKL
+67 IRDEQQ

-83 IAEKARELW
+83 IAEKARELR

-100 YLAIGAVRFSQR
+100 YLAIGAVRFTQR

-140 IELTLDDTISINPAF
+140 IELTLDDTITINPAF
-155 IAFLRSELGIEVD
+155 VAFLRSELGVEVD

-216 SAVRSADIPQ
+216 SAVGSADIPQ

-238 LEAEKAENDAASDN
+238 LDAEKAESDEASDN
-252 SDSAAEAADA
+252 TASDAEAADTA
-262 PDEDSSKND
+262 DEDSSKND
-271 TLPLLSGGVTSD
+271 TVPLLSGGVTPD
-283 ASTDDDEGRKRTVD
+283 GSTDEDEGRKRTVD
-297 TASSSDTLIA
+297 TASSTDTLIA

-317 QDVGIAGQRGAEG
+317 QDVGIAGQRGADG
-330 STAAAET
+330 SAAGAET
-337 SSSETD
+337 SSSEAD

-355 VAAGGEGA
+355 AAAGGEGA

-368 AEESPTESGE
+368 AEQSPAS
-378 AETSESEDSQRGAAR
+378 TSETDPSETEDGQRGAAR

-450 SLAFAG
+450 SLAYAG

-470 DYRDRFASAGLAN
+470 DYRDRFASAGLAG

-507 KATKP
+507 KAAKP
-512 EIDDLVS
+512 DIDELVS

-557 SAENSPRTEVRLPV
+557 SSENSPRTEVRLPV
-571 GVMRMSQA
+571 GVMRMTQA

-617 EKARVTAERCA
+617 EKARVTAERCV

-642 EESGVTAGWTMA
+642 DESGVTAGWTMA
-654 EWAESL
+654 EWADSL

-669 MRTFL
+669 MRMFL

-756 LHEVSDLFDRVATD
+756 LAEVSDLFDRVAAD

-816 RLRRDLEAAGL
+816 GLRRDLEAAGL

-842 DVGSEFD
+842 EVGSEFD

-881 FRRTDASFVSAGA
+881 FRRTDAAFVSAGA
-894 SRLQYARAEAWQ
+894 SRLQFARAEAWQ
-906 RAIADYPEEAALLRA
+906 RAIADYPEEATLLRA

-935 EAPHVLLALAP
+935 GAPHVLLALAP

-963 APVPE
+963 ARVPAE
-968 KDRVDGTS
+968 DRAGGTS
-976 GAEDKAEERGAEGT
+976 DAEGKTEERGAEGV
-990 SGDGTSGAA
+990 SGAA
-999 GGAEEETSPADK
+999 KGSEEETNPADE
-1011 TFEDEFSG
+1011 TFESEFSG

-1039 DAARVSVPEALMPI
+1039 DAARVSVPEALVPI

-1110 GVPQEI
+1110 VVPQEI

-1215 KGFFSD
+1215 KAFFAD

-1261 GQLAQ
+1261 GELAQ

-1317 SSFIQ
+1317 SSFIE

-1345 LEPIDNYG
+1345 LEPVDNYG

-1362 SQVGSRMVLA
+1362 SQAGSRMVLA

-1427 ADIAAEEDPE
+1427 TDIAAEEDPE
-1437 ALKRAEERAE
+1437 ALKRAEDRASVSVE
-1447 VSAETSSGEAGV
+1447 TEGGASAE
-1459 SAGAGGRGAEA
+1459 AGADGRGAEA
-1470 NSGEPGSADGQSGEA
+1470 GEQSGEA
-1485 AAADQVK
+1485 AGAQAQ
-1492 ASAAQPQTPTEQA
+1492 SAAEPPQTPTEQA

-1536 AGLREDDGAGEGA
+1536 AGLREDDDAGEDADSKGF
-1549 AGSSEA
+1549 GE
-1555 NGPTKA
+1555 GKA
-1561 DGSGGNAGSGS
+1561 SGGKTGLG

>member
-1 MADQAATQKGISD
+1 
-14 VFAEWTA
+14 
-21 RAEKLGGRD
+21 
-30 TMLRYRESRN
+30 MLRYRESRD

-67 IRDEKL
+67 IRDEQQ

-83 IAEKARELW
+83 IAEKARELR

-100 YLAIGAVRFSQR
+100 YLAIGAVRFTQR

-126 RRVDIRPVGRREDD
+126 RRVEIRPVGRREDD
-140 IELTLDDTISINPAF
+140 VELTLDDTISINPAF
-155 IAFLRSELGIEVD
+155 VAFLRSELGIEVD

-216 SAVRSADIPQ
+216 SAVGSADIPQ

-238 LEAEKAENDAASDN
+238 LDAEKAESDEASDN
-252 SDSAAEAADA
+252 TDSGIPPADT
-262 PDEDSSKND
+262 PDEVSPKND
-271 TLPLLSGGVTSD
+271 TVPLLSGGVTPD
-283 ASTDDDEGRKRTVD
+283 EAGSTDEEEGRKRTVD
-297 TASSSDTLIA
+297 TASSADTLIA
-307 SLSASASAGA
+307 SLSASVSAGT
-317 QDVGIAGQRGAEG
+317 QDVGIAGQRGADG
-330 STAAAET
+330 SAPGSET
-337 SSSETD
+337 SPSEAD
-343 EAPLTSAADSAA
+343 EAPLTSSADSAA
-355 VAAGGEGA
+355 EAAGGEGA
-363 VKPGP
+363 VMPGP
-368 AEESPTESGE
+368 AEQSPAGTTQTDPS
-378 AETSESEDSQRGAAR
+378 ETEDSQRGAAR

-470 DYRDRFASAGLAN
+470 DYRDRFASAGLAG
-483 FVVDARRSRAAVK
+483 FVVDARRSRSAVK

-507 KATKP
+507 KAAKP
-512 EIDDLVS
+512 DIDDLVS

-590 LAQLGEFTL
+590 LAKLGEFTL

-654 EWAESL
+654 EWADSL
-660 ALLRSIDNS
+660 ALLRSIDSS
-669 MRTFL
+669 MRTFM

-722 ADVDVHEELKTMR
+722 ADVDVHEGLKTLR

-756 LHEVSDLFDRVATD
+756 LAEVSDLFDRVAAD

-802 ADDRAALGDLPRRT
+802 ADDRAALDDLPRRT
-816 RLRRDLEAAGL
+816 GLRRDLEAAGL

-842 DVGSEFD
+842 EVGSEFD

-881 FRRTDASFVSAGA
+881 FRRTDAAFVSAGA
-894 SRLQYARAEAWQ
+894 SRLQYAHAEAWQ
-906 RAIADYPEEAALLRA
+906 QAIADYPEEAALLRA

-935 EAPHVLLALAP
+935 GAPHVLLALAP

-963 APVPE
+963 AQVPAE
-968 KDRVDGTS
+968 DRVGGTS
-976 GAEDKAEERGAEGT
+976 GAENKAEEPGAEGT
-990 SGDGTSGAA
+990 SSDGTSGTAE
-999 GGAEEETSPADK
+999 GAEEETNPADGASPDGE

-1028 ERALFDTVIIG
+1028 GRALFDTVIIG
-1039 DAARVSVPEALMPI
+1039 DAARVSVPEALVPI

-1068 GPTEFSVAAQRR
+1068 GPTEFSVSAQRR

-1110 GVPQEI
+1110 VVPQEI

-1130 SLPIADAGGPTGLA
+1130 SLPIADAGAPTGLA

-1201 ALAVARQI
+1201 ALAVARQM

-1215 KGFFSD
+1215 KAFFSD

-1317 SSFIQ
+1317 SSFIE
-1322 KSQDERGH
+1322 KSQDERGR

-1345 LEPIDNYG
+1345 LEPVDNYG

-1362 SQVGSRMVLA
+1362 SQAGSRMVLA

-1437 ALKRAEERAE
+1437 ALRRAESSAE
-1447 VSAETSSGEAGV
+1447 VATEAEAGAAAGAGADGRGAGA
-1459 SAGAGGRGAEA
+1459 AGAGGQ
-1470 NSGEPGSADGQSGEA
+1470 PGEA
-1485 AAADQVK
+1485 AGAADQSQ
-1492 ASAAQPQTPTEQA
+1492 ASAEQPQTPTEQA

-1536 AGLREDDGAGEGA
+1536 AGLREDD
-1549 AGSSEA
+1549 
-1555 NGPTKA
+1555 A
-1561 DGSGGNAGSGS
+1561 DGEESESGGNAGSGS
-1572 SADAADRD
+1572 VDAADRD

>member
-1 MADQAATQKGISD
+1 MADQAETQRGISD

-30 TMLRYRESRN
+30 TMLRYRESRD

-67 IRDEKL
+67 IRDEQH

-83 IAEKARELW
+83 IAEKARELR

-155 IAFLRSELGIEVD
+155 VAFLRSELGIDVD
-168 VDEWLESTGGPRRF
+168 VDEWLASTGGPRRF

-216 SAVRSADIPQ
+216 SAVGSADIPQ

-238 LEAEKAENDAASDN
+238 LDAEKAESDEASNNSDCAAGAAGASD
-252 SDSAAEAADA
+252 DG
-262 PDEDSSKND
+262 SSKND
-271 TLPLLSGGVTSD
+271 TVPLLSGGVTPDGSSD
-283 ASTDDDEGRKRTVD
+283 EDEGRTRTVD
-297 TASSSDTLIA
+297 TASSPDTLIA

-317 QDVGIAGQRGAEG
+317 QDVGIAGQRGADG

-337 SSSETD
+337 SSSEAD
-343 EAPLTSAADSAA
+343 EAPLTTGADSAA
-355 VAAGGEGA
+355 AAAGGEGA

-368 AEESPTESGE
+368 AEDSETD
-378 AETSESEDSQRGAAR
+378 TSETNPSETEDSRRGAAR

-470 DYRDRFASAGLAN
+470 DYRDRFASAGLAG

-496 KQLIAMISQAE
+496 QQLIAMISQAE
-507 KATKP
+507 KAAKP

-579 QRSELRSQLVQ
+579 QRSELRGQLVQ

-617 EKARVTAERCA
+617 EKARVTAERCV

-654 EWAESL
+654 EWADSL
-660 ALLRSIDNS
+660 ALLRSIDSS

-722 ADVDVHEELKTMR
+722 ADVDVHEELKAMR
-735 DQLQQTERITGRAN
+735 AQLQQTERITGRAN
-749 IPSLPSN
+749 VPSLPSN
-756 LHEVSDLFDRVATD
+756 LGEVSDLFDRVAAD
-770 LDSLAPIL
+770 LDALAPIL

-802 ADDRAALGDLPRRT
+802 ADDRAALSDLPRRT
-816 RLRRDLEAAGL
+816 GLRRDLEAAGL

-881 FRRTDASFVSAGA
+881 FRRTDAAFVSAGA

-935 EAPHVLLALAP
+935 RAPHVLLALAP

-968 KDRVDGTS
+968 KDRVGGTS

-990 SGDGTSGAA
+990 PGDGTSGTAE
-999 GGAEEETSPADK
+999 GAEEETSPADGASPADK

-1039 DAARVSVPEALMPI
+1039 DAARVSVPEALVPI

-1110 GVPQEI
+1110 VVPQEI

-1130 SLPIADAGGPTGLA
+1130 SLPIADAGAPTGLA

-1261 GQLAQ
+1261 GELAQ

-1317 SSFIQ
+1317 SSFIE

-1345 LEPIDNYG
+1345 LEPVDNYG

-1362 SQVGSRMVLA
+1362 SQAGSRMVLA

-1437 ALKRAEERAE
+1437 ALQRAESSAE
-1447 VSAETSSGEAGV
+1447 VAGEAGV
-1459 SAGAGGRGAEA
+1459 PADGADGRGAGSAGAGGQ
-1470 NSGEPGSADGQSGEA
+1470 PGEA
-1485 AAADQVK
+1485 AGAQAQ
-1492 ASAAQPQTPTEQA
+1492 SAAAQAQTPTEQA

-1536 AGLREDDGAGEGA
+1536 AGLREGDASGEEDAGEE
-1549 AGSSEA
+1549 SE
-1555 NGPTKA
+1555 
-1561 DGSGGNAGSGS
+1561 SGRNAGSG

>member
-1 MADQAATQKGISD
+1 MADQAETQRGISD

-30 TMLRYRESRN
+30 TMLRYRESRD

-67 IRDEKL
+67 IRDEQQ

-83 IAEKARELW
+83 IAEKARELR

-100 YLAIGAVRFSQR
+100 YLAIGAVRFTQR

-126 RRVDIRPVGRREDD
+126 RRVEIRPVGRREDD
-140 IELTLDDTISINPAF
+140 VELTLDDTISINPAF
-155 IAFLRSELGIEVD
+155 VAFLRSELGIEVD

-216 SAVRSADIPQ
+216 SAVGSADIPQ

-238 LEAEKAENDAASDN
+238 LDAEKAESDEASDN
-252 SDSAAEAADA
+252 TDSGIPPADT
-262 PDEDSSKND
+262 PDEVSPKND
-271 TLPLLSGGVTSD
+271 TVPLLSGGVTPD
-283 ASTDDDEGRKRTVD
+283 EAGSTDEEEGRKRTVD
-297 TASSSDTLIA
+297 TASSADTLIA
-307 SLSASASAGA
+307 SLSASVSAGT
-317 QDVGIAGQRGAEG
+317 QDVGIAGQRGADG
-330 STAAAET
+330 SAPGSET
-337 SSSETD
+337 SPSEAD
-343 EAPLTSAADSAA
+343 EAPLTSSADSAA
-355 VAAGGEGA
+355 EAAGGEGA

-368 AEESPTESGE
+368 AEQGPADPS
-378 AETSESEDSQRGAAR
+378 ETDPSETEDSQRGAAR

-398 PLEDRDPRDEFLALD
+398 PLEDRDPRNEFLALD

-470 DYRDRFASAGLAN
+470 DYRDRFASAGLAG

-507 KATKP
+507 KAAKP
-512 EIDDLVS
+512 DIDDLIS

-590 LAQLGEFTL
+590 LAKLGEFTL

-617 EKARVTAERCA
+617 EKARVTAERCV

-654 EWAESL
+654 EWADSL
-660 ALLRSIDNS
+660 ALLRSIDSS
-669 MRTFL
+669 MRTFM

-722 ADVDVHEELKTMR
+722 ADVDVHEGLKTLR

-756 LHEVSDLFDRVATD
+756 LAEVSDLFDRVAAD

-802 ADDRAALGDLPRRT
+802 ADDRAALDDLPRRT
-816 RLRRDLEAAGL
+816 GLRRDLEAAGM

-842 DVGSEFD
+842 EVGSEFD

-881 FRRTDASFVSAGA
+881 FRRTDAAFVSAGA
-894 SRLQYARAEAWQ
+894 SRLQYAHAEAWQ
-906 RAIADYPEEAALLRA
+906 QAIADYPEEAALLRA

-935 EAPHVLLALAP
+935 GAPHVLLALAP

-963 APVPE
+963 AQVPE
-968 KDRVDGTS
+968 SDRVGGTS
-976 GAEDKAEERGAEGT
+976 GAENKAEEPGAEGT
-990 SGDGTSGAA
+990 SSDGTSGTAE
-999 GGAEEETSPADK
+999 GAEEETNPADGASPAGE

-1039 DAARVSVPEALMPI
+1039 DAARVSVPEALVPI

-1085 ESAGVSVFEALTPVV
+1085 ESAGLSVFEALTPVV

-1110 GVPQEI
+1110 VVPQEI

-1130 SLPIADAGGPTGLA
+1130 SLPIADAGAPTGLA

-1201 ALAVARQI
+1201 ALAVARQM

-1215 KGFFSD
+1215 KAFFSD

-1261 GQLAQ
+1261 GELAQ

-1317 SSFIQ
+1317 SSFIE
-1322 KSQDERGH
+1322 KSQYERGR

-1345 LEPIDNYG
+1345 LEPVDNYG

-1362 SQVGSRMVLA
+1362 SQAGSRMVLA

-1437 ALKRAEERAE
+1437 ALQRAESSAE
-1447 VSAETSSGEAGV
+1447 VAAGDGASGD
-1459 SAGAGGRGAEA
+1459 GAGGRGAGPA
-1470 NSGEPGSADGQSGEA
+1470 GAGGQRGEA
-1485 AAADQVK
+1485 AGVQAQSA
-1492 ASAAQPQTPTEQA
+1492 AAQPQTPTEQA

-1536 AGLREDDGAGEGA
+1536 AGLREDD
-1549 AGSSEA
+1549 
-1555 NGPTKA
+1555 A
-1561 DGSGGNAGSGS
+1561 DGADVSDDSDS
-1572 SADAADRD
+1572 SSSAADRD